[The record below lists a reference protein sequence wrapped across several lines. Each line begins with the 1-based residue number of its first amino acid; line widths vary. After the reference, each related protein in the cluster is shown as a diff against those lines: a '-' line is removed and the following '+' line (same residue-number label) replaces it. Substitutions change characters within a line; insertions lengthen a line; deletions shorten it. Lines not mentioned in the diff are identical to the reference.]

1 MNNTIL
7 LHNAAIEFFIL
18 ILIVILYYSK
28 TIPKEYMT
36 ICLLGSYI
44 LMKSA
49 IGFIHYGYHQSI
61 DKAQKKLE

>member
-7 LHNAAIEFFIL
+7 LHNAAIELFIL

-44 LMKSA
+44 LMKSV
-49 IGFIHYGYHQSI
+49 IGFIHYSYHRSM
-61 DKAQKKLE
+61 DKAQNKSE